1 MLKLLN
7 KSGIP
12 NVIDFSL
19 TDPTYNELA
28 LLAGFDVKQR
38 TFKSESEAR
47 RNAKANNYL
56 AKQFNRLRKH
66 AEKGNF
72 EAFNKV
78 GLNLLQNSTSYLI
91 YSFNSVNPKWTS
103 MDFNKVIK
111 MLKGVRKLCKTL
123 ATDIDYKRVWIDK
136 KPGDYARPLGVP
148 EMIWRVYLRMVTN
161 EGEIFAHGRDLYHP
175 SQHGGRPGYG
185 VMSCLKEVAETL
197 PRFKKVY
204 EFDLKGFF
212 DHISHTSM
220 TTIFKDTFLEGLYSK
235 MLTSRPKS
243 FKLPPIEKD
252 KAVKVYNE
260 NQLFE
265 FFEIFFRE
273 DNLIDITPKEGDL
286 NGKWFVTISLEN
298 GVKPVIINK
307 EPLKQNLKEEYWD
320 NWRIMYTPMGELGT
334 RVRIVAYSNNFST
347 DFFYQEKMLEIHEL
361 TLEKI
366 YKLAMDKGYIASS
379 EINPF
384 AVEKSKFS
392 EKDRAL
398 GRDNWKDLNLETQGV
413 PQGTSFGPFLSS
425 LAVSVYYKEQALKD
439 WIMYIDDG
447 LIFHNTAEELA
458 EKLVRLNKALDKMSV
473 ELAPEKS
480 RLHTYESLIDNSIK
494 FLGIRFKNTPGT
506 LIHRRNFFTISSDT
520 RSGTVKNLP
529 PINTEQ
535 MLTILENMLQEGAIT
550 LSKYKY
556 ARWAVL
562 QSRMRIGFEADVVTL
577 SIKYNFFGYLLSWLY
592 NPEMDME
599 TTKRRINEGIRD
611 ATNEILRQRR
621 SLGSYILRN
630 SRWSYQDSKGMIKT
644 TTPDLNNHS
653 TLCVDLLLET
663 LQNGNVSSV
672 KRRLVSKGTS
682 DIRSTTRLPHVAVW
696 GPEIF
701 NRAQQAKLAAQA
713 RQVMRQSQASMR
725 LRKEKGNL
733 MK

>member
-38 TFKSESEAR
+38 TFKSESKAR

-111 MLKGVRKLCKTL
+111 MLKGIRKLCKTL

-161 EGEIFAHGRDLYHP
+161 EGEIFAYGRDLYHP

-197 PRFKKVY
+197 PRYKRVY

-212 DHISHTSM
+212 DHISHASM
-220 TTIFKDTFLEGLYSK
+220 TTIFKGTFLEGLYSK
-235 MLTSRPKS
+235 MLVSVPKDYTLPEPKADKQVPLLYDLDDDVEFWDKFYAKYKS
-243 FKLPPIEKD
+243 FIEFKRSITELSLSDIAEFNYAFGPTWSELIPGIDDLFDNGGLDYNPAIETYEEWQEKIMKMMHSTKISYANIESYSSIAKGTINRPEPIE
-252 KAVKVYNE
+252 
-260 NQLFE
+260 
-265 FFEIFFRE
+265 
-273 DNLIDITPKEGDL
+273 T
-286 NGKWFVTISLEN
+286 SH
-298 GVKPVIINK
+298 
-307 EPLKQNLKEEYWD
+307 
-320 NWRIMYTPMGELGT
+320 
-334 RVRIVAYSNNFST
+334 YS
-347 DFFYQEKMLEIHEL
+347 EAE
-361 TLEKI
+361 
-366 YKLAMDKGYIASS
+366 
-379 EINPF
+379 
-384 AVEKSKFS
+384 
-392 EKDRAL
+392 RAF
-398 GRDNWKDLNLETQGV
+398 GRDTWKDLNLSNQGV

-506 LIHRRNFFTISSDT
+506 LVHRRNFFTISSDT
-520 RSGTVKNLP
+520 RSGTIKTLP

-599 TTKRRINEGIRD
+599 TTKRKINEGIRD

-682 DIRSTTRLPHVAVW
+682 DIRSTTHLPHVAVW

-701 NRAQQAKLAAQA
+701 NRVK
-713 RQVMRQSQASMR
+713 S
-725 LRKEKGNL
+725 LRRKQ
-733 MK
+733 